1 MVKPIPEGYHAVTPY
16 LICRDAKRAIEFYQ
30 AALGAKELFRFDA
43 PGGLI
48 GHAELQ
54 IGDSRIML
62 ADEMPDGP
70 WKSPLSVGGTPVSLM
85 LYVEKVDAVF
95 RRAVDHG
102 ATVIKEVKDQFY
114 GDRSGTVADPFGH
127 IWTISTN
134 VEEVPMEELKRRAA
148 AAGQEG

>member
-16 LICRDAKRAIEFYQ
+16 LICRDAKRAIEFYR

-48 GHAELQ
+48 GHAELE

-70 WKSPLSVGGTPVSLM
+70 WRSPQTVGGTPVSLM
-85 LYVEKVDAVF
+85 LYVEDVDAVF
-95 RRAVDHG
+95 QRAVAHG
-102 ATVIKEVKDQFY
+102 ATVIRKVKDQFY

-127 IWTISTN
+127 IWSISTN

-148 AAGQEG
+148 AAGLEG